1 MFHLDLDDR
10 IYEAASRGLLRAY
23 TTHKNPLYRRVV
35 IVPESHPTFWDEP
48 IHCAEY
54 GFHVGYRKDWVW
66 YDPFGTRFDVGPAV
80 FLDTAPY
87 SGMIIIRF
95 RVGHS
100 PFPSLAER
108 IIEAE
113 DAGLFRVMRRNKR
126 DYGVILSARAFHR
139 YTLRRDDFS
148 KYGEPIAVRNARG
161 EWETISGELLS
172 EVAPEVKQ

>member
-1 MFHLDLDDR
+1 MVHLDLDDR
-10 IYEAASRGLLRAY
+10 IYEAASQGLLRGY
-23 TTHKNPLYRRVV
+23 TIHKNPMYRRVV

-48 IHCAEY
+48 INCDEY

-66 YDPFGTRFDVGPAV
+66 YDPFGTRFDVGPAI

-87 SGMIIIRF
+87 SGMIIVRLP
-95 RVGHS
+95 VGRS
-100 PFPSLAER
+100 PFPTIAER

-126 DYGVILSARAFHR
+126 DYGVILSARSFHR
-139 YTLRRDDFS
+139 YTLRRDDFK
-148 KYGEPIAVRNARG
+148 KYGEPIAVRNAQG
-161 EWETISGELLS
+161 LWETISGELLS